1 MPKVTIEE
9 AGSLS
14 KYERQKLQRLYTQGV
29 AAYGSVRNLAKACRL
44 PVSKVRQFLHS
55 KDSYTK
61 FTLTAQ
67 KFKQMRAFARF
78 RNEIWCMDLA
88 YVDKLAK
95 ENNGVKYLL
104 VRQDLFDRTVNAK
117 GMKTKDFQETV
128 KAFSSMITKKNR
140 PIKIWVDKGTEFA
153 GVFKKFCT
161 AEGIQVYSTM
171 SETKAAFPE
180 RTIRS
185 LKKIPYRY
193 MEDFGYKYIHK
204 LPKFSTT
211 FNSGRNSSIDLRP
224 NTVKNCD
231 FLSILYS
238 KHLREFKIPTFKIG
252 DTVRISKYDLPFRKG
267 YKLQFTRKVSEIV
280 AIATRKLP
288 TYTIKDEQDEVIQ
301 GKFYQ
306 KELIKVI

>member
-1 MPKVTIEE
+1 MPKLKREE

-14 KYERQKLQRLYTQGV
+14 KYERQKLQRLYTQGA
-29 AAYGSVRNLAKACRL
+29 AAYGSVRNLAKSSRL
-44 PVSKVRQFLHS
+44 PVPKFRQFLHS

-61 FTLTAQ
+61 FTLAAQ
-67 KFKQMRAFARF
+67 KFKRMRAFARF

-117 GMKTKDFQETV
+117 GMKAKDSQETV
-128 KAFSSMITKKNR
+128 KAFSSMITKRNQPK
-140 PIKIWVDKGTEFA
+140 KIWVDEGTEFA
-153 GVFKKFCT
+153 GAFKKFCA

-171 SETKAAFPE
+171 SETKVAFAE
-180 RTIRS
+180 RTSRS
-185 LKKIPYRY
+185 LKNILYRY
-193 MEDFGYKYIHK
+193 MEDYGYKYIHK
-204 LPKFSTT
+204 LPQFITT
-211 FNSGRNSSIDLRP
+211 LNSRRNSSIDMRP

-238 KHLREFKIPTFKIG
+238 KPLREFKKPTFKVG
-252 DTVRISKYDLPFRKG
+252 DRVQISKYDLPFRKG
-267 YKLQFTRKVSEIV
+267 YKPQFTREIFEIV
-280 AIATRKLP
+280 AVATKKPL
-288 TYTIKDEQDEVIQ
+288 TYTIKDEKDETIQ

-306 KELIKVI
+306 KEPIKAI